1 MTMYAVSPS
10 TPLSCTVTT
19 PGWLRPAVALA
30 SRSKRAVA
38 GSSRGTLRRSM
49 VFTATSRPSTVS
61 VPRQTSPIPPCP
73 MGSSRT

>member
-1 MTMYAVSPS
+1 MYAVSPS

-30 SRSKRAVA
+30 SRSKRAVPV
-38 GSSRGTLRRSM
+38 SSGTLRRSM